1 MSFFDTMLEDVE
13 TMAIIGHIRPD
24 ETVSD
29 PVWQRTTTW
38 KNIILMS
45 E

>member
-1 MSFFDTMLEDVE
+1 MSFFDTMLEGVE
-13 TMAIIGHIRPD
+13 TMASWAIFAPTG
-24 ETVSD
+24 TVSD
-29 PVWQRTTTW
+29 PVWRTITW